1 MDRKLQ
7 ALFGLKFNPFAP
19 DIPIEA
25 LFVYDELKS
34 FLWRMENIFINEGG
48 FSLITGESGRG
59 KSATL
64 RLLESKLSAH
74 RDLEGGL
81 NLQTQL
87 LLIFHFFTKFIW
99 CQKLQN
105 FSWPSI

>member
-7 ALFGLKFNPFAP
+7 ALFGLKFNPFSP

-25 LFVYDELKS
+25 LFVYDELES

-64 RLLESKLSAH
+64 RLLESKLSAW
-74 RDLEGGL
+74 
-81 NLQTQL
+81 
-87 LLIFHFFTKFIW
+87 FK
-99 CQKLQN
+99 
-105 FSWPSI
+105 PSIHMKATFDSI